1 MALSSYGIGVHGR
14 LADLCKPINRKYNQA
29 ISVAGGKHMDCVVR
43 DYALC
48 PCALLLK
55 VLMCSDVYVLHAGGG
70 EQGGGAGVHPLLA

>member
-1 MALSSYGIGVHGR
+1 
-14 LADLCKPINRKYNQA
+14 
-29 ISVAGGKHMDCVVR
+29 MDCVVR